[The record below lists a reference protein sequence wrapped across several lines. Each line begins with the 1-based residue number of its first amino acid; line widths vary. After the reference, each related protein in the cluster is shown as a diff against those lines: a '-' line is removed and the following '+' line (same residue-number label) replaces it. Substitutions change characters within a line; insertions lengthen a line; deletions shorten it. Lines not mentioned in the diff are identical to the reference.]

1 MIKILAV
8 DDDIVSVTILKNFLQ
23 KAGYNVTTAIDGESA
38 IELVKKKEF
47 DIVITDFNMPGM
59 NGIELTKEILKF
71 IPNAVII
78 LITAYISVKAALESI
93 KLGAFDY
100 LTKPIDKDEL
110 LIAVERGL
118 ERMNLLKDSNA
129 VKNKLEDKPDEEF
142 TFRTMN
148 KNIKALL
155 EEVLIAAKSDS
166 TILITGSNGTGK
178 EVLAE
183 YIYRNSLRS
192 DNQFIV
198 VNCAAIPEQLLESE
212 LFGHAKGSF
221 TGAIK
226 DHKGYFEIAD
236 KGTIFLDE
244 IGEMDPLLQV
254 KLLRVLQQRQFSR
267 VGDPK
272 IIKTNVR
279 IIAATNKNLRKLI
292 TEDKFREDLYYRLN
306 VFEYHLLDLKDRVE
320 DITFYFKFFVK
331 EFSHQNNKVINN
343 IKDEVN
349 TALCN
354 YVWPGNVRELK
365 NIAERATVLCRTDTI
380 TPELLPS
387 IITEYKSTD
396 ITEDEELMISHSND
410 YLENKNALLKEFEI
424 KFIKKHLK
432 LNSGNIK
439 KTAEAIN
446 FHPVSLRQKMQK
458 LGIHIGHKVED

>member
-38 IELVKKKEF
+38 IELVKQKEF

-71 IPNAVII
+71 IPSAVII

-118 ERMNLLKDSNA
+118 ERMNLIKDSKA
-129 VKNKLEDKPDEEF
+129 VKNKLVEKNDEEF

-148 KNIKALL
+148 KEIKALL
-155 EEVLIAAKSDS
+155 DEVLIAAKSDS

-183 YIYRNSLRS
+183 YIYHNSLRAE
-192 DNQFIV
+192 NQFIV

-221 TGAIK
+221 TGAIR

-254 KLLRVLQQRQFSR
+254 KLLRVLQQKQFSR

-292 TEDKFREDLYYRLN
+292 KEEKFREDLYYRLN
-306 VFEYHLLDLKDRVE
+306 VFEYHLLDLKERQE
-320 DITFYFKFFVK
+320 DIIFYFKYFVK
-331 EFSHQNNKVINN
+331 EFSYQNNKQITKV
-343 IKDEVN
+343 DSAVEQ
-349 TALCN
+349 ALCS

-365 NIAERATVLCRTDTI
+365 NIAERATVLCKTDTI
-380 TPELLPS
+380 TIDLLPS
-387 IITEYKSTD
+387 IINEHSSD
-396 ITEDEELMISHSND
+396 ASFENEELMITHSND
-410 YLENKNALLKEFEI
+410 YLENKNALLKEFET

-432 LNSGNIK
+432 LHNGNIK
-439 KTAEAIN
+439 KTAESIN

-458 LGIHIGHKVED
+458 LGIHIGHKVEE